1 MLTISSRAMAVIRR
15 VTDHQLLDRRV
26 GGEDR
31 PCERGTGDALQVSAV
46 DEPES
51 GDAVVERD
59 GARLYLGPEAAERVE
74 GAELDARDEGGDRVQ
89 FVLRSE

>member
-15 VTDHQLLDRRV
+15 VTDHQLLDRRSGV
-26 GGEDR
+26 RIARASSRSKTLE
-31 PCERGTGDALQVSAV
+31 VHAV
-46 DEPES
+46 NEPAP

-59 GARLYLGPEAAERVE
+59 GARLYIGPEAAERVD
-74 GAELDARDEGGDRVQ
+74 GAELDARDEGGDKVQ

>member
-15 VTDHQLLDRRV
+15 VTDHQLLDRRSGV
-26 GGEDR
+26 R
-31 PCERGTGDALQVSAV
+31 IARTSSSSDALEVSAV
-46 DEPES
+46 DEPEP

-59 GARLYLGPEAAERVE
+59 GARLYLGPDAAERVE
-74 GAELDARDEGGDRVQ
+74 DAELDARDEGGDRVQ